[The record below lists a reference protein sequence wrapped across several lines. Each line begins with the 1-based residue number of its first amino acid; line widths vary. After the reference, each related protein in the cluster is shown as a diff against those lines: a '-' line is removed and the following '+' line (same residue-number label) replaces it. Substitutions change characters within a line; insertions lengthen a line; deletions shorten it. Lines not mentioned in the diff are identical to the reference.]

1 MPEINRNYRNLAI
14 ILVIAALVDLVPG
27 GGDASSTVLEAV
39 YLAFF
44 GAFMW
49 VASRLY
55 REHRSSLYGLESR
68 RRAVAYVA
76 VGVIA
81 LTLTGTDRL
90 WHHAGAAG
98 NIAWLVLLVGAGY
111 ALFDVFRST
120 RRY

>member
-1 MPEINRNYRNLAI
+1 MPTINRTFRNVAI
-14 ILVIAALVDLVPG
+14 ILVIAALVDVVPG
-27 GGDASSTVLEAV
+27 GGDASGTALEFV

-44 GAFMW
+44 GAFVF

-55 REHRSSLYGLESR
+55 REHRHTLYGLGTR

-81 LTLTGTDRL
+81 VTLTGTDWL
-90 WHHAGAAG
+90 WNKGAAG
-98 NIAWLVLLVGAGY
+98 NIGWLVLLIGSGY
-111 ALFDVFRST
+111 ALFEVFRSS